1 MADSATELGRYLAS
15 LSNQQSQLSSQISPD
30 DSDPLLTL
38 YNTDTIIVEGILS
51 VTTKLYNTT
60 SMILDHPIYGKL
72 DSGFL
77 LDGAYAS
84 TSLQGTYVI

>member
-38 YNTDTIIVEGILS
+38 YNTDNIIVEGVLS
-51 VTTKLYNTT
+51 VTTKLYATN
-60 SMILDHPIYGKL
+60 SLIWNHPIQGDL
-72 DSGFL
+72 DVFAW
-77 LDGAYAS
+77 DGGYSS
-84 TSLQGTYVI
+84 TSLQGTYII